1 MKKAFLLLIAIG
13 QFLLGHAQQ
22 NDLRLVLPI
31 GHTDRVNSAVFS
43 PDGKSIV
50 TASYDNTA
58 KIWDAQSGW
67 LLHSLEGHTD
77 RVNFAVFSPD
87 GKTIVTASGDK
98 TAKIWDAQCG
108 RLLHSLEGHTSWVES
123 AAFSPDGKS
132 IVTASWDDKTPIIW
146 DAQSGLLL
154 RTLKGHTYSV
164 KSAVFS
170 PDGKSIVTASYD
182 NTAKIWDAQ
191 SGLLLHS
198 LEGHT
203 YSVKSAVFSP
213 DGKSIVTT
221 SEDKTAIIWDAQSG
235 LLLHSLEGHTSF
247 VESAVF
253 SPDGKS
259 IVTASW
265 DDKTPKIWD
274 AQSGLLLRTLKGHT
288 YSVKSAAFSPDG
300 KSIVTASW
308 DDKTPKIWDAQ
319 SGLLLHS
326 LEEHTGSVRSA
337 VFSPDGKSIVS
348 ASWDNTAKIWDAQS
362 GLLLRTLGGHTNRV
376 NSVAFNPDGKSIV
389 TASTDAT
396 AKIWDAQSGLQLRTL
411 KGHTDWL
418 ISAVFSP
425 DGKTI
430 VTATGDKTAKI
441 WDAQSGLLLR
451 TLKGHLHWIRSAVFS
466 PDGKTIVTASRD
478 KTAKIWDVQSGLL
491 LRTLKGHTSWVNS
504 AVFSPDGKTIVTASA
519 DKTAKIWDAQ
529 KGRLLRTLKGHT
541 RWVNSAAFSPDGK
554 SIVTASGDKTAKIWD
569 AQKGRLHRTLG
580 GHTDWLISAAFSPDG
595 KTIVTATGDKTA
607 KIWDAQGGK
616 LLRDFHINGILSAID
631 FDNDRF
637 ISHNNSM
644 LTLHHLE
651 TAEVIYSWVY
661 VNENDY
667 LVMHPDGYYDGTEAA
682 RELLYFVCDNEIIDL
697 AQLKDALYVPGL
709 IEKIMNGEEI
719 NYPKLSD
726 LDICHTLPLI
736 EKIENTGHAYQ
747 YKITPRKLGLEQVEV
762 YINNKKVFSTPKK
775 ELHKQGEEYF
785 LDLKEEE
792 ISKHLLA
799 GTENRINV
807 IGTVLTKEGNELKSR
822 GVGVIRIA
830 NKKDENRVTPRLFAV
845 MIGVNDY
852 KDPSLKLNYPVKD
865 VEDLSKALEISTTKL
880 LGKENVFMYL
890 IHSGVKSGKGY
901 STPEKEGIR
910 KALEDIGKK
919 ARPED
924 IILMFFAGHGVM
936 QGSDEK
942 RFTFLTAEASN
953 LNLTGI
959 NTKELQ
965 DWLSFEGPHK
975 ILANKSILIFD
986 ACNSGQATQELVALA
1001 RNDDQT
1007 RRIRQ
1012 VEDLKDKS
1020 GMFILA
1026 ASAPNQAAY
1035 ELPQYEQGL
1044 LTYSLLSMLKSNPEI
1059 LDGQFLNVQKWF
1071 LESEKFLKKLVESH
1085 GYKQDA
1091 QPFGSANI
1099 RIGLVDEEVT
1109 NQIVLAK
1116 EKPVVICANVLNAE
1130 TLSDGL
1136 MLKDLLNKEL
1146 LNISERGMNS
1156 SIIFARQETPSAN
1169 KINIGY
1175 QMNGEKIV
1183 CQIRLLKGS
1192 EQLHQA
1198 SLTGSKNDMQA
1209 LVRKIIEEVVKY
1221 AK

>member
-1 MKKAFLLLIAIG
+1 MKYISIYIILFLNYSISV
-13 QFLLGHAQQ
+13 FAQQ
-22 NDLRLVLPI
+22 QKAEIILPI
-31 GHTDRVNSAVFS
+31 SHTHRLNTAAFSEDERLLATADIFDARVFIWDIHSGKLLKELQGHQSKVLDLMFTSDGNLLTCGSDSMVIIWDIKRGVAISVFKPPFLAIKSLKHDKNFVELSAKDKKIYRLNKHDGSCQIRANNPGTVYNKKPRSHSPNGTYKIEKKGSKIHLYLKDSIETFFVTQGHENSIHYYLFSENEKILLTADLNLKTQLWDIEKGVRISTLNNHVLSTTSVFYDKNTQNIINTSWNSLPFVWKFNTGELVNSAIIKTDSTWKYPEGVWSCILLPEKGYYIACSEYSNVLHIFEFKS
-43 PDGKSIV
+43 GSYLKSITV
-50 TASYDNTA
+50 QNTEGVWDLQKGIGENEILVSLHSGGVALIDLNEPENQKVFGNKGMPVKKSAVNVFNKSLIAGSIDKKATIYDYKTREIVEESSFTEGVYVVKYSSKGNLYAVGTKNGLVQVFNTQNNDLVYTFQHDTIVHDITFTSDGLFLVSASYDKTIKVWSLNAGT
-58 KIWDAQSGW
+58 
-67 LLHSLEGHTD
+67 LVRSLEGHKNWCYSVHLTED
-77 RVNFAVFSPD
+77 DKYLITTGAD
-87 GKTIVTASGDK
+87 YQTIVWDFPSGRK
-98 TAKIWDAQCG
+98 LYT
-108 RLLHSLEGHTSWVES
+108 R
-123 AAFSPDGKS
+123 
-132 IVTASWDDKTPIIW
+132 
-146 DAQSGLLL
+146 
-154 RTLKGHTYSV
+154 
-164 KSAVFS
+164 
-170 PDGKSIVTASYD
+170 
-182 NTAKIWDAQ
+182 
-191 SGLLLHS
+191 
-198 LEGHT
+198 
-203 YSVKSAVFSP
+203 
-213 DGKSIVTT
+213 
-221 SEDKTAIIWDAQSG
+221 
-235 LLLHSLEGHTSF
+235 
-247 VESAVF
+247 
-253 SPDGKS
+253 
-259 IVTASW
+259 
-265 DDKTPKIWD
+265 
-274 AQSGLLLRTLKGHT
+274 
-288 YSVKSAAFSPDG
+288 
-300 KSIVTASW
+300 
-308 DDKTPKIWDAQ
+308 
-319 SGLLLHS
+319 
-326 LEEHTGSVRSA
+326 
-337 VFSPDGKSIVS
+337 
-348 ASWDNTAKIWDAQS
+348 
-362 GLLLRTLGGHTNRV
+362 
-376 NSVAFNPDGKSIV
+376 
-389 TASTDAT
+389 
-396 AKIWDAQSGLQLRTL
+396 LQLTNN
-411 KGHTDWL
+411 DWL
-418 ISAVFSP
+418 VF
-425 DGKTI
+425 D
-430 VTATGDKTAKI
+430 
-441 WDAQSGLLLR
+441 
-451 TLKGHLHWIRSAVFS
+451 
-466 PDGKTIVTASRD
+466 
-478 KTAKIWDVQSGLL
+478 
-491 LRTLKGHTSWVNS
+491 
-504 AVFSPDGKTIVTASA
+504 
-519 DKTAKIWDAQ
+519 
-529 KGRLLRTLKGHT
+529 
-541 RWVNSAAFSPDGK
+541 
-554 SIVTASGDKTAKIWD
+554 
-569 AQKGRLHRTLG
+569 
-580 GHTDWLISAAFSPDG
+580 
-595 KTIVTATGDKTA
+595 
-607 KIWDAQGGK
+607 
-616 LLRDFHINGILSAID
+616 
-631 FDNDRF
+631 
-637 ISHNNSM
+637 
-644 LTLHHLE
+644 
-651 TAEVIYSWVY
+651 
-661 VNENDY
+661 ENY
-667 LVMHPDGYYDGTEAA
+667 RYDGSPGG
-682 RELLYFVCDNEIIDL
+682 RELLYFVCETEIIGL
-697 AQLKDALYVPGL
+697 TQMKDALYVPGL
-709 IEKIMNGEEI
+709 AEKIMTGQEI

-726 LDICHTLPLI
+726 LDLCHTLPLI

-1044 LTYSLLSMLKSNPEI
+1044 LTYSMLSVLKSNPDI
-1059 LDGQFLNVQKWF
+1059 LDDGQFLNVQKWF
-1071 LESEKFLKKLVESH
+1071 LESEKFLKRLVESH

-1099 RIGLVDEEVT
+1099 RIGMVDEEVKSNIHLT
-1109 NQIVLAK
+1109 E

-1146 LNISERGMNS
+1146 LNISERSMNN
-1156 SIIFARQETPSAN
+1156 SIGFARQETPDAN
-1169 KINIGY
+1169 KINILY
-1175 QMNGEKIV
+1175 QMNGETIV
-1183 CQIRLLKGS
+1183 CQIRLMKGS

-1198 SLTGSKNDMQA
+1198 SVIGSKNDMQA